1 MRDRQAAG
9 DDYLYDLKEAF
20 KVYWSKGFHPDIG
33 QDAHFAKPSK
43 ILTLSVRKSHIR
55 QDTYSNEYGWISV
68 DDSLPDSGLT
78 GLLVL
83 LTTIFSTDFMQPC

>member
-55 QDTYSNEYGWISV
+55 QDTYSNKYGWISV

-78 GLLVL
+78 G
-83 LTTIFSTDFMQPC
+83 